1 MVSILLIGLMG
12 EVCEDYDVRIAKQ
25 EGGLKSLN
33 KPLHADEGDLL
44 LS

>member
-1 MVSILLIGLMG
+1 MG
-12 EVCEDYDVRIAKQ
+12 EVCEDYDVRIAWQ
-25 EGGLKSLN
+25 EGLKSLN